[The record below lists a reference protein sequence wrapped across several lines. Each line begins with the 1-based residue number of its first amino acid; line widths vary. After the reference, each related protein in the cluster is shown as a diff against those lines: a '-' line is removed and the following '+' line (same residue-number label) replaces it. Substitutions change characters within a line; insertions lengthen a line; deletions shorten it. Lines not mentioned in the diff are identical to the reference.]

1 MIPHVW
7 GSGIALATAL
17 HAISALPLSPHTAN
31 PVPFQNEPMVEYD
44 RNFNPLRDELLK
56 EPIVIEEGKVKVPK
70 GYGLGVD
77 VNEDVLA
84 KYRTDV

>member
-1 MIPHVW
+1 
-7 GSGIALATAL
+7 
-17 HAISALPLSPHTAN
+17 
-31 PVPFQNEPMVEYD
+31 MVEYD